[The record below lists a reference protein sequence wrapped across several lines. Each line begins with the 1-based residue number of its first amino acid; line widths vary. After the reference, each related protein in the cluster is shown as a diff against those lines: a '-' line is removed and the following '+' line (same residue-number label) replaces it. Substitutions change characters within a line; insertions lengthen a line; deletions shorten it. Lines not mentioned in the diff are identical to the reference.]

1 MGHVIPF
8 MILLV
13 TMLLQERCQ
22 GASIRKQVRNEV
34 RKSTKDLEDRLMKSI
49 TDSCHKQSC
58 ASGTNPYVFLY
69 FILPVNI

>member
-8 MILLV
+8 MILLATV
-13 TMLLQERCQ
+13 LLQECCH

-58 ASGTNPYVFLY
+58 ASGINPYFHILY
-69 FILPVNI
+69 NL